1 MSFDLI
7 SPNGAFLE
15 ANQDIGHLSED
26 QVGLA
31 LRMTGFE
38 QQVCRCGEGSGRLS
52 DVSYDEPPVASG
64 SGLSFRDRE
73 APSPIPVPPP
83 VSQVQGPDVPSPS
96 SGSSSSDKE
105 NSSIGS
111 YQSAPQA
118 VSELVEIEEAD
129 PEVDDEEAQA
139 LSDAMDA
146 EVRSR
151 LFQRCKSKQHP
162 HRFAP
167 FPTGWKADRACG
179 QRRRTFRGP
188 LLEVERER
196 FIRTWNLREGL
207 LGDADVESDDSGSSS
222 GE

>member
-1 MSFDLI
+1 MIF
-7 SPNGAFLE
+7 SPKGAFLE
-15 ANQDIGHLSED
+15 TNQDVGRLSED

-38 QQVCRCGEGSGRLS
+38 QQVCRCGAGSGRLS
-52 DVSYDEPPVASG
+52 DVSYEEPPVASG
-64 SGLSFRDRE
+64 SGLSFHE
-73 APSPIPVPPP
+73 GGSSSPLPVPPP
-83 VSQVQGPDVPSPS
+83 VAQVQGEDVALPS

-105 NSSIGS
+105 NRSVGS
-111 YQSAPQA
+111 FQSAPQ
-118 VSELVEIEEAD
+118 VVGERVRIVEAD

-167 FPTGWKADRACG
+167 FPKEIGRAH
-179 QRRRTFRGP
+179 
-188 LLEVERER
+188 V
-196 FIRTWNLREGL
+196 
-207 LGDADVESDDSGSSS
+207 
-222 GE
+222 

>member
-1 MSFDLI
+1 
-7 SPNGAFLE
+7 
-15 ANQDIGHLSED
+15 
-26 QVGLA
+26 
-31 LRMTGFE
+31 MTGFE
-38 QQVCRCGEGSGRLS
+38 EQVCRCGEGSGRLS

-64 SGLSFRDRE
+64 SGLPFRDGRS
-73 APSPIPVPPP
+73 PSPVPVPPP
-83 VSQVQGPDVPSPS
+83 ATQNQGPDVPLPS

-105 NSSIGS
+105 NSSLGS
-111 YQSAPQA
+111 YQSALQG
-118 VSELVEIEEAD
+118 VNELVEVVDAD
-129 PEVDDEEAQA
+129 PDVDDEEAQA

-151 LFQRCKSKQHP
+151 LLQRCRSKQHP

-167 FPTGWKADRACG
+167 FPKGWQADRARG
-179 QRRRTFRGP
+179 QRRRTFRGA

-196 FIRTWNLREGL
+196 FIRTRNLREGL

>member
-1 MSFDLI
+1 M
-7 SPNGAFLE
+7 
-15 ANQDIGHLSED
+15 SED

-31 LRMTGFE
+31 LRMTSFE
-38 QQVCRCGEGSGRLS
+38 QQVCRCGEGSGHLS
-52 DVSYDEPPVASG
+52 DVSYDEPPVAPG
-64 SGLSFRDRE
+64 SDLSFRDGGS
-73 APSPIPVPPP
+73 PSAIPVPPP
-83 VSQVQGPDVPSPS
+83 APPVQGPDVPLPS

-105 NSSIGS
+105 NSSVGS
-111 YQSAPQA
+111 FQSASQ
-118 VSELVEIEEAD
+118 VVNEQVEIAEAD

-167 FPTGWKADRACG
+167 FPKGWQADRARG
-179 QRRRTFRGP
+179 QQRRTFRGA

-196 FIRTWNLREGL
+196 FIRTRNLREGL

>member
-1 MSFDLI
+1 M
-7 SPNGAFLE
+7 
-15 ANQDIGHLSED
+15 SED

-38 QQVCRCGEGSGRLS
+38 EQVCRCGEGSGRLS

-64 SGLSFRDRE
+64 SGLSFRDGGS
-73 APSPIPVPPP
+73 PSPVPIPPP
-83 VSQVQGPDVPSPS
+83 ATQVQGEEVALPS

-105 NSSIGS
+105 NSSVGS
-111 YQSAPQA
+111 FQSAPGV
-118 VSELVEIEEAD
+118 VSELIEIVDAD

-167 FPTGWKADRACG
+167 FPKGWQADRARG

-188 LLEVERER
+188 LLEVEHER
-196 FIRTWNLREGL
+196 FVRTRNLREGL

>member
-1 MSFDLI
+1 M
-7 SPNGAFLE
+7 
-15 ANQDIGHLSED
+15 SED

-52 DVSYDEPPVASG
+52 DVSYEEPPVASG
-64 SGLSFRDRE
+64 SGLSFRSGE
-73 APSPIPVPPP
+73 SPIPIPIPAP
-83 VSQVQGPDVPSPS
+83 VAQVQGPDVALS
-96 SGSSSSDKE
+96 SSESGSSDKE
-105 NSSIGS
+105 NSSVGS
-111 YQSAPQA
+111 YQSAPQ
-118 VSELVEIEEAD
+118 VVGELVKIVEAD

-167 FPTGWKADRACG
+167 FPKGWVADRARG
-179 QRRRTFRGP
+179 QRRRTFRRP

-196 FIRTWNLREGL
+196 FIRTRNLREGL

>member
-1 MSFDLI
+1 M
-7 SPNGAFLE
+7 
-15 ANQDIGHLSED
+15 SED
-26 QVGLA
+26 QVGLS
-31 LRMTGFE
+31 LQTTSFE

-64 SGLSFRDRE
+64 SGLSFRDGGS
-73 APSPIPVPPP
+73 PSPVPIPPP
-83 VSQVQGPDVPSPS
+83 VTQVQDPDVPLPL

-105 NSSIGS
+105 NSSVGS
-111 YQSAPQA
+111 FQSAPQI
-118 VSELVEIEEAD
+118 VSELVEIVEAD
-129 PEVDDEEAQA
+129 LEVDDEEAQA

-167 FPTGWKADRACG
+167 FPKGWQADRAHEQ
-179 QRRRTFRGP
+179 QRKTFRGA

-196 FIRTWNLREGL
+196 FIRTRNLREGL

>member
-1 MSFDLI
+1 M
-7 SPNGAFLE
+7 
-15 ANQDIGHLSED
+15 SED
-26 QVGLA
+26 QIGLA

-38 QQVCRCGEGSGRLS
+38 EQVCRCGQGSGRLS
-52 DVSYDEPPVASG
+52 DVSYDNPPVASG
-64 SGLSFRDRE
+64 SGLSFCGSGSS
-73 APSPIPVPPP
+73 SPIPVPPP
-83 VSQVQGPDVPSPS
+83 VTQVQGPDVPLPS

-105 NSSIGS
+105 NSSPGS

-118 VSELVEIEEAD
+118 VSELVKIVEAD
-129 PEVDDEEAQA
+129 PDVGDEEAQA

-162 HRFAP
+162 HRYAP
-167 FPTGWKADRACG
+167 FPKGWQADRARG
-179 QRRRTFRGP
+179 QRQRTFRRP

-196 FIRTWNLREGL
+196 FIRTRNLREGL

>member
-1 MSFDLI
+1 M
-7 SPNGAFLE
+7 
-15 ANQDIGHLSED
+15 SED

-31 LRMTGFE
+31 LRMSSFE

-64 SGLSFRDRE
+64 SGLTFPGGE
-73 APSPIPVPPP
+73 SPRAIPVPPP
-83 VSQVQGPDVPSPS
+83 APQVQSPDVSISS

-105 NSSIGS
+105 NSSLGS

-118 VSELVEIEEAD
+118 VSELVEVVED

-151 LFQRCKSKQHP
+151 LYQRCKSKQHP
-162 HRFAP
+162 HWFAP
-167 FPTGWKADRACG
+167 FPKGWKADRTRG
-179 QRRRTFRGP
+179 Q
-188 LLEVERER
+188 
-196 FIRTWNLREGL
+196 
-207 LGDADVESDDSGSSS
+207 
-222 GE
+222 

>member
-1 MSFDLI
+1 
-7 SPNGAFLE
+7 
-15 ANQDIGHLSED
+15 
-26 QVGLA
+26 
-31 LRMTGFE
+31 MTSFE

-64 SGLSFRDRE
+64 SGLSFRDGGS
-73 APSPIPVPPP
+73 PGPIPVPPP
-83 VSQVQGPDVPSPS
+83 ASSVQGPDVPLPS

-105 NSSIGS
+105 NSSVGS
-111 YQSAPQA
+111 FQSAPQA
-118 VSELVEIEEAD
+118 VSELVEIVEAD

-167 FPTGWKADRACG
+167 FPKGWQADRARG
-179 QRRRTFRGP
+179 QRRRTFRGA

-196 FIRTWNLREGL
+196 FIRTRNLREGL

>member
-1 MSFDLI
+1 M
-7 SPNGAFLE
+7 
-15 ANQDIGHLSED
+15 SED

-31 LRMTGFE
+31 LRMTSFE

-52 DVSYDEPPVASG
+52 DVSYDEPPVVSG
-64 SGLSFRDRE
+64 SGLSFHSGGS
-73 APSPIPVPPP
+73 PSPVPIPPP
-83 VSQVQGPDVPSPS
+83 ASQIQGPDVPLPS

-118 VSELVEIEEAD
+118 VSELVEIKEVD
-129 PEVDDEEAQA
+129 PDVDDEEAQG

-167 FPTGWKADRACG
+167 FPKGWQADRARG
-179 QRRRTFRGP
+179 Q
-188 LLEVERER
+188 
-196 FIRTWNLREGL
+196 
-207 LGDADVESDDSGSSS
+207 
-222 GE
+222 

>member
-1 MSFDLI
+1 M
-7 SPNGAFLE
+7 
-15 ANQDIGHLSED
+15 SED

-64 SGLSFRDRE
+64 SGLSFRDGRS
-73 APSPIPVPPP
+73 PSPIPVPPP
-83 VSQVQGPDVPSPS
+83 VASVQGPDVPLPS

-105 NSSIGS
+105 NSSPRS

-118 VSELVEIEEAD
+118 VSELVEIVDAD

-151 LFQRCKSKQHP
+151 LFQRCRSKQHP

-167 FPTGWKADRACG
+167 FPKGWQADRARG
-179 QRRRTFRGP
+179 QRQRTFRRP

>member
-1 MSFDLI
+1 
-7 SPNGAFLE
+7 
-15 ANQDIGHLSED
+15 
-26 QVGLA
+26 
-31 LRMTGFE
+31 MTSFE

-52 DVSYDEPPVASG
+52 DVSYNEPPVASG
-64 SGLSFRDRE
+64 SGLSFRDGGS
-73 APSPIPVPPP
+73 PSPIPVPPP
-83 VSQVQGPDVPSPS
+83 ATQVQGEDVTLPS

-105 NSSIGS
+105 NSSVGS

-118 VSELVEIEEAD
+118 VSELVEIVEAD
-129 PEVDDEEAQA
+129 PEVDDDEAQA

-167 FPTGWKADRACG
+167 FPKGWKADRARG
-179 QRRRTFRGP
+179 QRRKTFRRP
-188 LLEVERER
+188 LLEVEHER
-196 FIRTWNLREGL
+196 FVRTRNLREGL